1 LPVPAVSSSVV
12 RIHALRPLV
21 VDIAAP
27 QVLVFEMASATNG
40 TLPGSPP
47 HSAELLDR
55 DGDDLI
61 VRYRTPAFVTELVL
75 VERVRLYPPDRIEYE
90 VLDGPLDHVQEFLFF
105 EAVDPHHTRVR
116 YEGAV
121 GSGRALVGTPI
132 ARWIAVPA
140 YDRFM
145 RRQLAALK
153 VAAEARAI
161 RTRRFRRPDA
171 A

>member
-1 LPVPAVSSSVV
+1 M
-12 RIHALRPLV
+12 RTYELRPLV

-27 QVLVFEMASATNG
+27 QVLVFEMASAVNG

-55 DGDDLI
+55 DGDRLI
-61 VRYRTPAFVTELVL
+61 VQYRTPAYVTELVF
-75 VERVRLYPPDRIEYE
+75 VERVHLYPPERIEYE
-90 VLDGPLDHVQEFLFF
+90 VLEGPLDLVREHLAFD
-105 EAVDPHHTRVR
+105 AVDPHRTRVR
-116 YEGAV
+116 YGGIV
-121 GSGRALVGTPI
+121 GSGRPLVGTLL

-153 VAAEARAI
+153 AAAEARAV
-161 RTRRFRRPDA
+161 RSRRFPRPDA

>member
-1 LPVPAVSSSVV
+1 MPVPAVSSSVV

-27 QVLVFEMASATNG
+27 QVLVFEMASATTG

-116 YEGAV
+116 YEGTV
-121 GSGRALVGTPI
+121 GSGRALVGTLI